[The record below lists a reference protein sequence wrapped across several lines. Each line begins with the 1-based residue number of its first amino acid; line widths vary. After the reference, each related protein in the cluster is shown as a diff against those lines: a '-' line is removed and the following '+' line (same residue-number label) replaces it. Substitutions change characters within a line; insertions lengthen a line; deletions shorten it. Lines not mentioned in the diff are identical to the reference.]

1 MSEQELDDLFALV
14 LGKDQ
19 RIMIDSAQ
27 DDGSFA
33 RRIYMAGGFS
43 TTRLDIQKA
52 LNYHFKAGSKAY
64 VCAGSNK
71 WVSTE
76 GEEVMY
82 DC

>member
-1 MSEQELDDLFALV
+1 MSDQELDDLFSRV
-14 LGKDQ
+14 LSKDQ
-19 RIMIDSAQ
+19 RVMIDSAQ
-27 DDGSFA
+27 DDGSFT

-43 TTRLDIQKA
+43 TTRLDVQKA

-64 VCAGSNK
+64 VCTGGK

-76 GEEVMY
+76 GEEVIY